1 MPEALANILQACW
14 NQKSSERPSASAL
27 LASLEQVHASGVLQE
42 LDERR
47 SQLGCMGLFKK
58 RMH

>member
-27 LASLEQVHASGVLQE
+27 LASLEQLQASGVLQE
-42 LDERR
+42 LDDRR